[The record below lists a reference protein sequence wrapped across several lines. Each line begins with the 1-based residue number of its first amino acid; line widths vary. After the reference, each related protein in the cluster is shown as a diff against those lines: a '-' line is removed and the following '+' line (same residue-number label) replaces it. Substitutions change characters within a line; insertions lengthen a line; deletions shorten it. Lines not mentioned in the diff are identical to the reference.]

1 MLRKK
6 FHIPIGILIVAIC
19 AIGFLSLRCDVPEKP
34 IQIYKATLTETPATD
49 ETAET
54 ETAETGPVHEDGTWH
69 AQPHTAGDS
78 RTTYEQLHT
87 EKEQLKSAIERN
99 TEILKEKREKYQ
111 QLLGRYEQLK
121 EQSEIREEVKSEKA
135 EVSED
140 VPVSPFGFGTYPEVP
155 SDYFGVPIWMQ
166 DREHISHLPDSA
178 QREIELID
186 RVLVKL
192 WQQDDRSIVGG
203 STYRGKVYPHYENTA
218 YIRWSESV
226 ADDATIHPYISSVKG
241 AYNAPTAEEI
251 EAGDIPPGFKLVDLE
266 DAGIDPYIFL
276 DLQIR

>member
-1 MLRKK
+1 MNSKPARKK
-6 FHIPIGILIVAIC
+6 FHIPIGILIFVIC

-34 IQIYKATLTETPATD
+34 IQIDKAPLTQTP
-49 ETAET
+49 
-54 ETAETGPVHEDGTWH
+54 
-69 AQPHTAGDS
+69 
-78 RTTYEQLHT
+78 TTYEQLLA
-87 EKEQLKSAIERN
+87 EKEQLKSAIEIQ
-99 TEILKEKREKYQ
+99 TETLKEAREKYQ
-111 QLLGRYEQLK
+111 NLLGRYEKLR
-121 EQSEIREEVKSEKA
+121 EQRKIRE
-135 EVSED
+135 ED
-140 VPVSPFGFGTYPEVP
+140 VPVSPFGLGTYPEVP
-155 SDYFGVPIWMQ
+155 SDYFGIPIWMQ
-166 DREHISHLPDSA
+166 DQEHISHLPDST

-203 STYRGKVYPHYENTA
+203 STYRGKIYPHYENTA

-226 ADDATIHPYISSVKG
+226 ADDATIHPYISRIKG

-276 DLQIR
+276 DLQK

>member
-1 MLRKK
+1 MFRDILSTR
-6 FHIPIGILIVAIC
+6 ILIIVGIFLGVS
-19 AIGFLSLRCDVPEKP
+19 IGGSLWYSWHVRRTSEAEFQRSVEFLQGLKKKNETRRENPATQPVEIETPGFVSTPEENTLTPMSDETEALPHDTDTPDLSDAFLSDDFV
-34 IQIYKATLTETPATD
+34 
-49 ETAET
+49 
-54 ETAETGPVHEDGTWH
+54 
-69 AQPHTAGDS
+69 
-78 RTTYEQLHT
+78 
-87 EKEQLKSAIERN
+87 
-99 TEILKEKREKYQ
+99 
-111 QLLGRYEQLK
+111 
-121 EQSEIREEVKSEKA
+121 SEKA
-135 EVSED
+135 PAED

-155 SDYFGVPIWMQ
+155 SDYFGIPIWMQ

-226 ADDATIHPYISSVKG
+226 ADDGTIHPYISSIKG

-251 EAGDIPPGFKLVDLE
+251 EAGDIPPGFNLVDLE

-276 DLQIR
+276 DLQK

>member
-6 FHIPIGILIVAIC
+6 FHIPIGILIFVIC

-34 IQIYKATLTETPATD
+34 IQIDKPPLT

-54 ETAETGPVHEDGTWH
+54 ETAETGHVHEDGTWH
-69 AQPHTAGDS
+69 AQPHTAGES
-78 RTTYEQLHT
+78 RTTYAQLIR
-87 EKEQLKSAIERN
+87 EKEQLKAAIEIN
-99 TEILKEKREKYQ
+99 TEILKQLREKYQ
-111 QLLGRYEQLK
+111 NLLGRYEQLR
-121 EQSEIREEVKSEKA
+121 EQRDTPDLSDALLSDDFVSEKA
-135 EVSED
+135 PAED

-276 DLQIR
+276 DLQK